1 MKVQHEHWRMTNIAR
16 WSALLLLAL
25 GVTFTGLFVA
35 ARLLLDLPHEY
46 DVEESHATRRSFSV
60 APVIHSGV
68 DAPAIQGN
76 GSSAPHNAGPAPQ
89 RFILRSTLAT
99 EERP

>member
-1 MKVQHEHWRMTNIAR
+1 MTNVAR

-25 GVTFTGLFVA
+25 GVVFTGLFVA
-35 ARLLLDLPHEY
+35 ARLLLHLQHEY
-46 DVEESHATRRSFSV
+46 DVEESRATRRSFTAV
-60 APVIHSGV
+60 RVIHSRI

-76 GSSAPHNAGPAPQ
+76 GSSALENAGPAPQ
-89 RFILRSTLAT
+89 RFILKANLAT